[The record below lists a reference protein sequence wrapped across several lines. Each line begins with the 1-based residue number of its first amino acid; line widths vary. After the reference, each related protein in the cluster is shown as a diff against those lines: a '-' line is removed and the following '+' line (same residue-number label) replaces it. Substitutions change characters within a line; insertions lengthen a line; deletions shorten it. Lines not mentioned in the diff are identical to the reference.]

1 MAVWPLVSS
10 DALSRHFLL
19 YFSHPPTLEFI
30 QRCAAAHF
38 GVATIHRTFGV
49 CLLIIW
55 PHGFSVLFYMSD
67 CSHWKQIVY
76 TLEIQGIHQPISEK
90 SIGYKPCMMSART
103 YVSTVMQ
110 GAGLSVSKW
119 LDHTVVWKWWD
130 TTQDTFV
137 RHDSLYMSIQ
147 TLPDVCENV
156 CVHGQARGMKWG
168 TIFWKLLRKSFSH
181 HSISLEFPRV
191 LSKVG
196 RRNRP
201 PILLVDWLHSCC
213 WIGISFRY
221 MFCW

>member
-1 MAVWPLVSS
+1 MRLCWPSISVGNQVSVCS
-10 DALSRHFLL
+10 LCRMKHLRGCWGGYIPCERVYLL
-19 YFSHPPTLEFI
+19 IHVT
-30 QRCAAAHF
+30 HF

-103 YVSTVMQ
+103 YASTVMQ

-119 LDHTVVWKWWD
+119 LDHRGMKMMRYHTRYFCTAWLIVYVN
-130 TTQDTFV
+130 
-137 RHDSLYMSIQ
+137 S

-168 TIFWKLLRKSFSH
+168 TIFWKLLRKSSSH

-201 PILLVDWLHSCC
+201 PI
-213 WIGISFRY
+213 
-221 MFCW
+221 